1 MGKGLFYYIKH
12 YNLDKYIKS
21 ILRAVIYIGSLWVF
35 IVIFKKLNP
44 ILISLNID
52 LVAYWWIY
60 LILIAIMLLGMD
72 KIYDKLDKILK
83 EKDITTDIQID
94 KGKFLKEKWAFYP
107 LKWYILW
114 ILVFINIYLAF
125 FLQFNEILS
134 LPPYINKILIY
145 GIFISIFELIPI
157 KIKFY
162 ENGIGA
168 GSGFYPYKQVKILEK
183 KNRKIILINNI
194 LMYILF
200 DKNKNINYILELNSL
215 KNIIERGDNI

>member
-1 MGKGLFYYIKH
+1 MREGLFHYIKH

-21 ILRAVIYIGSLWVF
+21 ILRVVIYIGSLWAF

-44 ILISLNID
+44 ILISLNLG
-52 LVAYWWIY
+52 LVTYWLAS
-60 LILIAIMLLGMD
+60 LIVLIMFLSMG
-72 KIYDKLDKILK
+72 KIYDNLDKILK

-114 ILVFINIYLAF
+114 ILIFINIYLAF

-168 GSGFYPYKQVKILEK
+168 GSGFYPYNQIKILEK

-194 LMYILF
+194 PMYILF
-200 DKNKNINYILELNSL
+200 DKNKNIDYILGLNSL
-215 KNIIERGDNI
+215 KNILIENK

>member
-1 MGKGLFYYIKH
+1 MREGLFHYIKH

-21 ILRAVIYIGSLWVF
+21 ILRVVIYIGSLWAF

-44 ILISLNID
+44 ILISLNLG
-52 LVAYWWIY
+52 LVAYWLAS
-60 LILIAIMLLGMD
+60 LIVLIMLLGIG

-114 ILVFINIYLAF
+114 ILIFINIYLAF

-168 GSGFYPYKQVKILEK
+168 GSGFYPYKQIKILEK
-183 KNRKIILINNI
+183 KNRKIVLINNI
-194 LMYILF
+194 PMYILF
-200 DKNKNINYILELNSL
+200 DKNKNIDYILGLNSL
-215 KNIIERGDNI
+215 KNILIENK

>member
-1 MGKGLFYYIKH
+1 MREGLFYYVKH

-21 ILRAVIYIGSLWVF
+21 ILRAVIFIGSLWVF

-107 LKWYILW
+107 SKWYILW
-114 ILVFINIYLAF
+114 ILIFINIYLAF
-125 FLQFNEILS
+125 FLQFNGILS

-200 DKNKNINYILELNSL
+200 DKNKNINYILGLNSL
-215 KNIIERGDNI
+215 KNILIESR

>member
-1 MGKGLFYYIKH
+1 MREGLFYYVKH

-21 ILRAVIYIGSLWVF
+21 ILRAVIFIGSLWVF

-107 LKWYILW
+107 SKWYILW
-114 ILVFINIYLAF
+114 ILIFINIYLAF

-183 KNRKIILINNI
+183 KNRKIVLINNI
-194 LMYILF
+194 PMYILF

>member
-1 MGKGLFYYIKH
+1 MREGLFYYIKH

-21 ILRAVIYIGSLWVF
+21 ILRAVIYIGSLWAF

-44 ILISLNID
+44 ILISLNLG
-52 LVAYWWIY
+52 LVAYWLAS
-60 LILIAIMLLGMD
+60 LIVLIMFLSMG
-72 KIYDKLDKILK
+72 KIYDNLDKILK

-114 ILVFINIYLAF
+114 ILIFINIYLAF
-125 FLQFNEILS
+125 FLQFNGILS

>member
-1 MGKGLFYYIKH
+1 
-12 YNLDKYIKS
+12 
-21 ILRAVIYIGSLWVF
+21 
-35 IVIFKKLNP
+35 
-44 ILISLNID
+44 
-52 LVAYWWIY
+52 
-60 LILIAIMLLGMD
+60 MLLGIG

-114 ILVFINIYLAF
+114 ILIFINIYLAF
-125 FLQFNEILS
+125 FLQFNGILS

-168 GSGFYPYKQVKILEK
+168 GSGFYPYKQIKILEK

-194 LMYILF
+194 PMYILF
-200 DKNKNINYILELNSL
+200 DKNKNINYILGLNSL
-215 KNIIERGDNI
+215 KNILIESR